1 MTARGALRLAVAT
14 ALAAGGLG
22 GSAAAESFRD
32 AMGRSVAVSAPPVRV
47 VSLAPSVTE
56 ILFAVGASERLV
68 AVSRQ
73 CDFPVAAKLKPKAG
87 DFNQPD
93 LTALREIA
101 PDLVVFTEYVRPDDL
116 AALERE
122 GIRSL
127 VLPAARL
134 EDVVSSVR
142 VLGRLT
148 GREPAAE
155 QVVLQLEEAA
165 EQVASRVGGIPEER
179 RPRVYIEVDGP
190 HKPYAVGPG
199 SFMDDLVRAAGGRNA
214 FAGAKAPYV
223 VVATEEVVRADPD
236 AVFIDHPF
244 QYKDGLK
251 KRAGWGGIAAV
262 RNGRVYDATD
272 FDIILLNRPSPRIVE
287 SLREVS
293 RILHPEAWNDP

>member
-1 MTARGALRLAVAT
+1 
-14 ALAAGGLG
+14 
-22 GSAAAESFRD
+22 
-32 AMGRSVAVSAPPVRV
+32 

-87 DFNQPD
+87 DFNHPD
-93 LTALREIA
+93 LKALREVA
-101 PDLVVFTEYVRPDDL
+101 PDLVLFTEYVRPEDL

-134 EDVVSSVR
+134 DDVVSSVR

-148 GREPAAE
+148 GRAPAAE
-155 QVVLQLEEAA
+155 EVVLQLEEAA

-190 HKPYAVGPG
+190 HRPYAVGPG

-223 VVATEEVVRADPD
+223 AVTTDEVVQANPD
-236 AVFIDHPF
+236 AIFIDHPF
-244 QYKDGLK
+244 QYKAGLK
-251 KRAGWGGIAAV
+251 KRAGWSGIAAV
-262 RNGRVYDATD
+262 RDGRVYDGTD